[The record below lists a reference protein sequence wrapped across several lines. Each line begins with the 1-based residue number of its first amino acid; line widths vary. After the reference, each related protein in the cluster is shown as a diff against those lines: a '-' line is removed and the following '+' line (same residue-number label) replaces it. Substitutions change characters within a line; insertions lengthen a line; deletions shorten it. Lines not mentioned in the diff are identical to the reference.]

1 MLWPFAGCH
10 SSQLRNSTGGRW
22 PARQAPWHTAAAAE
36 EEFVKGVLEMNG
48 SRLVLGM
55 EATLK

>member
-1 MLWPFAGCH
+1 LLAAN